1 MTLNMTSAP
10 VLAATLIELRD
21 ETLKSISDMTDIR
34 VANLSVWLRGKEQVI
49 SERRIVSLLDYL
61 GLVGGTLAQ
70 DRVHSWRLHS
80 NIEQLTNLLG
90 HLLTQEEQKKSVIC
104 CDGSTE
110 FPQVKFLGI
119 WKEIGWTWVR
129 LQIEAGLAS
138 VPNVG
143 ASSIGFGKEY
153 ILPSNLKS
161 LPFESLALLQEPLLR
176 AIKSLR
182 NDRDVQDRDEMKALQ
197 NVIEQALKRGV
208 SINALTENIKTTF
221 LS

>member
-21 ETLKSISDMTDIR
+21 ETLKSISEMTDIR

-90 HLLTQEEQKKSVIC
+90 YLLTQEEQKQSVIC

-143 ASSIGFGKEY
+143 TSSIGFGKEY
-153 ILPSNLKS
+153 MLPLNLKS
-161 LPFESLALLQEPLLR
+161 LPFESLALLQESLLS
-176 AIKSLR
+176 AIKNLR
-182 NDRDVQDRDEMKALQ
+182 NESDVQNSDEMEVLQ
-197 NVIEQALKRGV
+197 NVIEQVLKRGV
-208 SINALTENIKTTF
+208 SINVLTENIKTTF
-221 LS
+221 LR

>member
-1 MTLNMTSAP
+1 MTLNITSAP
-10 VLAATLIELRD
+10 VLAAALIELRD

-80 NIEQLTNLLG
+80 NIEQLTNLLR
-90 HLLTQEEQKKSVIC
+90 HLLTQEEQKQSVIC

-119 WKEIGWTWVR
+119 WKEVGWTWVR

-153 ILPSNLKS
+153 MLPLNLKS
-161 LPFESLALLQEPLLR
+161 LPFESLASLQEPLLR
-176 AIKSLR
+176 AIKNLR
-182 NDRDVQDRDEMKALQ
+182 NESDVQDSDEMKVLQ
-197 NVIEQALKRGV
+197 NVIEQVLKRGV

-221 LS
+221 LR

>member
-1 MTLNMTSAP
+1 
-10 VLAATLIELRD
+10 
-21 ETLKSISDMTDIR
+21 
-34 VANLSVWLRGKEQVI
+34 
-49 SERRIVSLLDYL
+49 
-61 GLVGGTLAQ
+61 
-70 DRVHSWRLHS
+70 VHSWRLHS
-80 NIEQLTNLLG
+80 NIEQLTNLLR
-90 HLLTQEEQKKSVIC
+90 HLLTQEEQKQSVIC

-153 ILPSNLKS
+153 MLPLNLKS
-161 LPFESLALLQEPLLR
+161 LPFDSLALLQEPLLS
-176 AIKSLR
+176 AIKNLR
-182 NDRDVQDRDEMKALQ
+182 NESDVQDSDEMKVLQ
-197 NVIEQALKRGV
+197 NVIEQVLKRGV

-221 LS
+221 LR

>member
-80 NIEQLTNLLG
+80 NIEQLTNLLS
-90 HLLTQEEQKKSVIC
+90 HVLTQEEQKQSVIC

-119 WKEIGWTWVR
+119 WKEVGWTWVR
-129 LQIEAGLAS
+129 LQLEAGLAS

-143 ASSIGFGKEY
+143 ASSIGFGNEY
-153 ILPSNLKS
+153 ILPLNFKT
-161 LPFESLALLQEPLLR
+161 LPVESLALLQKTLLE
-176 AIKSLR
+176 AIPKSK
-182 NDRDVQDRDEMKALQ
+182 NAGSVQKNLDMNELQ
-197 NVIEQALKRGV
+197 KTIEQVFERGI
-208 SINALTENIKTTF
+208 SIKKLAEHIRVTF
-221 LS
+221 LN

>member
-21 ETLKSISDMTDIR
+21 ETLKSISEMTDIR

-80 NIEQLTNLLG
+80 NIGQLTNLLG

-153 ILPSNLKS
+153 ILPLNLKS

-182 NDRDVQDRDEMKALQ
+182 NDRDVQDSDEMKALQ
-197 NVIEQALKRGV
+197 NVIEQAIKRGV

>member
-1 MTLNMTSAP
+1 MTLNITSAP
-10 VLAATLIELRD
+10 VLAAALIELRD

-80 NIEQLTNLLG
+80 NIEQLTNLLR
-90 HLLTQEEQKKSVIC
+90 HLLTQEEQKQSVIC

-153 ILPSNLKS
+153 MLSLNLKS
-161 LPFESLALLQEPLLR
+161 LPFDSLALLQEPLLS
-176 AIKSLR
+176 AIKNLR
-182 NDRDVQDRDEMKALQ
+182 NESDVQDSDEMKVLQ
-197 NVIEQALKRGV
+197 NVIEQVLKRGV

-221 LS
+221 LR